1 MQMSDLREFKAKT
14 LWKMHKLWFD
24 FLCRAVEWNLPY
36 CVKEAIGLLISEDET
51 YTLYI
56 VPDDGSE
63 VRKERMDT
71 RSMRKGV
78 YVTVC
83 GVLLSTFIVVVGMSS
98 MFGLMRS
105 YKVEK
110 EEYDAFQL
118 AKAKQEKQLKQLE
131 KATVEAQKEMARLNA
146 LENQIREEMKKSGM
160 QVPAKEVSRAGDGAK
175 GGSDKGTASNFEI
188 LLKQNETLRNDAK
201 YAEANLNKLYKKIKN
216 ENYKKSVTPDIWPLD
231 GGYIS
236 SSFGSRVN
244 PFDGYSADVHP
255 GIDIAADYGTPV
267 YAGAD
272 GYVVHADWYY
282 GYGKYIKIEHDYG
295 YETAYGHLSS
305 IETRAGRSVKKGEL
319 IGYVGSTGYS
329 TGPHLH
335 YEVIHYGRQVNPMR
349 YIK

>member
-1 MQMSDLREFKAKT
+1 MQMNDLREFKAKI

-71 RSMRKGV
+71 RNMRKGV

-83 GVLLSTFIVVVGMSS
+83 SVILSCLVVMVGMGV
-98 MFGLMRS
+98 MYNLMNT

-110 EEYDAFQL
+110 AEYDAFQL

-131 KATVEAQKEMARLNA
+131 KATEEAQKEMARINA

-160 QVPAKEVSRAGDGAK
+160 QVPAKEVSRASNGPK
-175 GGSDKGTASNFEI
+175 GGPNMGNASNLEI
-188 LLKQNETLRNDAK
+188 LLKQNENLRNDLK
-201 YAEANLNKLYKKIKN
+201 YASANLTKLHKKLKS
-216 ENYKKSVTPDIWPLD
+216 ENYRKSRTPDIWPLA

-272 GYVVHADWYY
+272 GYVVHAGWYY

-295 YETAYGHLSS
+295 YQTAYGHLSS
-305 IETRAGRSVKKGEL
+305 IETSAGRSVKKGEL

-335 YEVIHYGRQVNPMR
+335 YEVIHYGQQVNPMK